1 MAADPSD
8 LPIIVLTGWIHFRH
22 DGFCGFLMCQFFM
35 LEPAA
40 LFTCLTCPFKSINQ
54 SSLYLT
60 SDWNAQAQLTIYIK
74 HLTTIRLTQECWFTY
89 VWDYITETE
98 VQRPHCCKRA
108 LTDYGYNCSF
118 IIIFIFKKHL
128 FLNREDSCEKY
139 IN

>member
-8 LPIIVLTGWIHFRH
+8 LPIIVLTGWIHFCH

-89 VWDYITETE
+89 VWEYITETE

-118 IIIFIFKKHL
+118 IIIFIHSEASFFK
-128 FLNREDSCEKY
+128 
-139 IN
+139 